1 MRNTRL
7 IAVCFFV
14 FLFSLFV
21 LAKIFSLQILHFRYF
36 RKLASNQ
43 HNFTV
48 ELSGKRGNILD
59 SKGNILAEDIPAY
72 SIYAVPGKIT
82 QKRKTVKVLSSLL
95 GLPEKELMKKFSS
108 DKSFVW
114 VRRDISVALKE
125 KVESMKIPGLG
136 FLRRNKRFYPQERLA
151 SQLLGF
157 VDIDGRGVE
166 GAELKFDDFLHSE
179 KGKAALIRD
188 SRGKILPLY
197 KEFLPP
203 RNGLNIILTIDANIQ
218 YWAEHFLKEAVDS
231 SGAKGGSVVIMDPQ
245 TGRII
250 AICNYPW
257 FDPNRVRDFSPECFR
272 DKAVSDFYEPGSV
285 FKIVTLLSA
294 LSEVK
299 GISQK
304 TFFCEKGFYRIPGS
318 VLHDWKAFGNLT
330 FEEVFENSSNI
341 GVAKIA
347 ALTGPNNIYQGI
359 KKTGFGRKTGIDLP
373 GETAGLVKP
382 LSQWSK
388 TSQYIIPIGQE
399 VGVSLLQLLRAFS
412 LVANGGYLVRPHILD
427 SAVDSGGVTVKK
439 FRNQK
444 SGRMF
449 SPQVIAKA
457 KEILYQVVN
466 KGTGRHAKIE
476 GIKIAGKTGTAQK
489 VSPKGG
495 YSHRAYYAS
504 FIGFFPVEDPK
515 YAIGVVVDEPKT
527 YHYGGMIAAPL
538 FKKIAEKIIE
548 YKRLI
553 PGT

>member
-1 MRNTRL
+1 VRNTRL

-14 FLFSLFV
+14 FLFSLFI
-21 LAKIFSLQILHFRYF
+21 LAKIFSLQVFHFRYF

-43 HNFTV
+43 HNLTV
-48 ELSGKRGNILD
+48 ELSGKRGSILD
-59 SKGNILAEDIPAY
+59 SQGNILAEDIPAY
-72 SIYAVPGKIT
+72 SVYAVPKKIT
-82 QKRKTVKVLSSLL
+82 QKREMVKALSALL
-95 GLPEKELMKKFSS
+95 GLPKKELAERFSS

-114 VRRDISVALKE
+114 VKRDINVALKE
-125 KVESMKIPGLG
+125 KVEKLKIPGLG
-136 FLRRNKRFYPQERLA
+136 FLKRNKRFYPQERLA
-151 SQLLGF
+151 SQVLGF

-166 GAELKFDDFLHSE
+166 GAEIQFDSFLDSE
-179 KGKAALIRD
+179 KGKAVLIRD
-188 SRGKILPLY
+188 SRGNVLPLY

-203 RNGLNIILTIDANIQ
+203 RNGLSIILTIDANIQ

-231 SGAKGGSVVIMDPQ
+231 SRAKGGSVVIMDPR

-294 LSEVK
+294 LSGVK
-299 GISQK
+299 GVFQK
-304 TFFCEKGFYRIPGS
+304 TFFCEKGLYKIPGS
-318 VLHDWKAFGNLT
+318 VLHDWKAFGNLS

-341 GVAKIA
+341 GVSKIA
-347 ALTGPNNIYQGI
+347 GLTGKKNIYRGI
-359 KKTGFGRKTGIDLP
+359 QKAGFGRKTGIDLP
-373 GETAGLVKP
+373 GETPGLVKP

-399 VGVSLLQLLRAFS
+399 VGVSLLQLVRAFS
-412 LVANGGYLVRPHILD
+412 LVANGGYLVRPHVLD

-439 FRNQK
+439 VRDQK

-449 SPQVIAKA
+449 SPEVINRA

-495 YSHRAYYAS
+495 YSHSAYYAS
-504 FIGFFPVEDPK
+504 FIGFFPVENPK
-515 YAIGVVVDEPKT
+515 YTIGVVVDEPKT